1 MKKFLVVLLS
11 LGLLVA
17 FGATASAAD
26 VKFSGSYYVVG
37 VYDNNTQLADV
48 DKTYSRTFFY
58 QRIRVQPVFQIAEG
72 LTFTTRFDAME
83 KQWGQTDWRGG
94 FDDKASSRREYPAVA
109 GSNAAGSNPK
119 IQESIEF
126 ERGYVAFTTAAGV
139 VQAGYMSSGKWGT
152 DFGDDEQSRPRARID
167 TKIGDMQMGFVYE
180 KEFESDTTSQ
190 AGLAGKV
197 DADSDT
203 YALYGLYNFKGG
215 SAGLLY
221 KFFDR
226 RATRPTANYRGKFH
240 ALLPVVK
247 ATIGPV
253 YFEAEATYG
262 WGKFAEFD
270 SGTTPDKDFDNK
282 GLYGKVRVNLGPAY
296 FGLSALWSQ
305 GQDDDFATKVKTGPA
320 SQDLYIGLIL
330 GNDELQT
337 WNGGS
342 NALASSGNG
351 TGNVNKAGALDSGKN
366 NSIFYSAFGGF
377 NPSAKLNLELTFVYA
392 QRDKVVLTGLANEN
406 TSKNL
411 GMEFDVTAKYKIYDN
426 LTYMVGAGYLWT
438 GDYFK
443 GTGLNSADNKIGNDY
458 LLMNRL
464 SLSF

>member
-26 VKFSGSYYVVG
+26 VKFSGSYYVTG
-37 VYDNNTQLADV
+37 LYEDNAQLV
-48 DKTYSRTFFY
+48 DTNKSTSRALFY
-58 QRIRVQPVFQIAEG
+58 QRIRVQPVFEIAPG

-94 FDDKASSRREYPAVA
+94 FDDKASSRRETQSF
-109 GSNAAGSNPK
+109 GNPK

-126 ERGYVAFTTAAGV
+126 ERGYVAFATAAGV

-167 TKIGDMQMGFVYE
+167 TKIGPVQMGFVYE
-180 KEFESDTTSQ
+180 KEFEADTSSQ
-190 AGLAGKV
+190 VGYAGKT
-197 DADSDT
+197 DADADT
-203 YALYGLYNFKGG
+203 YAAYGLFNFKGG
-215 SAGLLY
+215 SAGVLY

-226 RATRPTANYRGKFH
+226 RSSRPTAANNRSKFH

-247 ATIGPV
+247 VTFGPV
-253 YFEAEATYG
+253 YLEGEAVYMF
-262 WGKFAEFD
+262 GKAAQFD
-270 SGTTPDKDFDNK
+270 PMTPQPKDIDIDGR
-282 GLYGKVRVNLGPAY
+282 GLYLKARVNLGPAY
-296 FGLSALWSQ
+296 FGVSGLYSQ
-305 GQDDDFATKVKTGPA
+305 GNNLNDPTTSKTGPQ
-320 SQDLYIGLIL
+320 SQDLDVGLIL
-330 GNDELQT
+330 GNDALQT
-337 WNGGS
+337 WT
-342 NALASSGNG
+342 ASSGNG
-351 TGNVNKAGALDSGKN
+351 TGNANGAPAFDSGKA
-366 NSIFYSAFGGF
+366 NSRMYSMFGGY
-377 NPSAKLNLELTFVYA
+377 NPTPQLNLEMTLLKGE
-392 QRDKVVLTGLANEN
+392 RDTDALSRNATTGVITKAV
-406 TSKNL
+406 SKNMGIEL
-411 GMEFDVTAKYKIYDN
+411 DMTAKYKIYDN

-443 GTGLNSADNKIGNDY
+443 GSNAANVVGNDY